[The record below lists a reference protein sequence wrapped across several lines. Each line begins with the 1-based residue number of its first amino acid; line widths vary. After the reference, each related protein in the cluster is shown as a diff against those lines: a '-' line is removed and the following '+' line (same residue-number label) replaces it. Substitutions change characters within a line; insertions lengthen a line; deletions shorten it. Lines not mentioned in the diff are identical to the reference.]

1 MKGFVNIPV
10 HNLLCCQINRGFK
23 SLKVHSSDINP
34 SNYNTMMMMPAVL
47 FVAFLLASPNHGQYP
62 GNTSSTQTSSTY
74 TYTYTTATV
83 VFPDVATV
91 SDVGLVY
98 GRVLLASPKHAIVSS
113 GYQRKYKCLLY
124 NLVVPIPTGTSL
136 PVNRD
141 SGRTA

>member
-62 GNTSSTQTSSTY
+62 VTPAPPTP
-74 TYTYTTATV
+74 A
-83 VFPDVATV
+83 P
-91 SDVGLVY
+91 
-98 GRVLLASPKHAIVSS
+98 PKPA
-113 GYQRKYKCLLY
+113 
-124 NLVVPIPTGTSL
+124 PPTPTPTPQPPSFFQMWL
-136 PVNRD
+136 RF
-141 SGRTA
+141 RMWAWFMEEFF